1 MDCEL
6 CRQTQHRRCMTT
18 FSTKYLAGDSLKAK
32 CGARIRLE
40 VIDRRTGET
49 IPGDMLR
56 DTQVEVWPLPWS
68 LFRNAVPLCRRM
80 QQLRCPGCRDHRRL
94 QPA

>member
-6 CRQTQHRRCMTT
+6 CAQTQHRRCMST
-18 FSTKYLAGDSLKAK
+18 FAAKYLAGDSLKAK

-40 VIDRRTGET
+40 VIDRRTGDT

-56 DTQVEVWPLPWS
+56 DTQVEVRAGAPPAPLRSNP
-68 LFRNAVPLCRRM
+68 M
-80 QQLRCPGCRDHRRL
+80 
-94 QPA
+94 QPAWLLDELGVPYKHAAGC